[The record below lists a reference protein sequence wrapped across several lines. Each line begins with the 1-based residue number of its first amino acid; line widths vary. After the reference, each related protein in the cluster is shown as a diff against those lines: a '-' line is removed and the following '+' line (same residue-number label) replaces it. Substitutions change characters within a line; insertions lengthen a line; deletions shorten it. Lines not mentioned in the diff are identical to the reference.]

1 MVLLSP
7 AGDVAL
13 QQRNILLTSTAL
25 MLVIILPV
33 MILTGVFAWHYRA
46 ANTRAKYDPGFHHST
61 ALEVVI
67 WSMPLLIIIMLGA
80 ITWLTTHLLDPYR
93 PIGRTS
99 AAKAVTEGRASG
111 RDEAV
116 KPITVQV
123 VALDWKWLFFYPEL
137 GIATVNEIAAP
148 VDVPIVFKITSQAVM
163 NSFFVPTLAGQIYAM
178 PGMQTT
184 LHAVINKPGVYDG
197 LSAHYSGAG
206 FSKMTFK
213 FHGLEPARFDEWVA
227 KVKKDGAPLDR
238 ARYLALESPSEGE
251 PVRYFST
258 AEPGLFDAILNMC
271 TRPGKMCMSE
281 MMATDRRGG
290 AGRDSRENFER
301 LRYDSLRRDEGKEAP
316 GATVPGSGRPPRSED
331 GGQGRAPAGDPP
343 KPGEPARPGAADP
356 HAGHGGHG
364 PAPAQLTR

>member
-1 MVLLSP
+1 VLLSP
-7 AGDVAL
+7 SGDVAL

-25 MLVIILPV
+25 MLIIILPV
-33 MILTGVFAWHYRA
+33 LVLTCVFAWHYRA
-46 ANTRAKYDPGFHHST
+46 ANTQAKYDPKFHHST
-61 ALEVVI
+61 GLEVVI

-99 AAKAVTEGRASG
+99 AAKPITEGRASG
-111 RDEAV
+111 REEMV

-123 VALDWKWLFFYPEL
+123 VALDWKWLFFYPEQ
-137 GIATVNEIAAP
+137 GIATVNELAAP

-163 NSFFVPTLAGQIYAM
+163 NSFFIPTLAGQIYAM

-184 LHAVINKPGVYDG
+184 LHAVINKPGIYDG

-213 FHGLEPARFDEWVA
+213 FHGLDPAQFDAWVA
-227 KVKKDGAPLDR
+227 KVKAEGEPLDR
-238 ARYLALESPSEGE
+238 ARYLKLEDPSEGE
-251 PVRYFST
+251 PVRYFSST
-258 AEPGLFDAILNMC
+258 EPGLYDAILNMC

-281 MMATDRRGG
+281 MMMTDRRGG
-290 AGRDSRENFER
+290 GGKDSREAVER

-316 GATVPGSGRPPRSED
+316 GATVPGSGQPAKAESH
-331 GGQGRAPAGDPP
+331 GGADA
-343 KPGEPARPGAADP
+343 ARPSRADP
-356 HAGHGGHG
+356 HAGHGGAPPGGGQG
-364 PAPAQLTR
+364 PAPTQLTR